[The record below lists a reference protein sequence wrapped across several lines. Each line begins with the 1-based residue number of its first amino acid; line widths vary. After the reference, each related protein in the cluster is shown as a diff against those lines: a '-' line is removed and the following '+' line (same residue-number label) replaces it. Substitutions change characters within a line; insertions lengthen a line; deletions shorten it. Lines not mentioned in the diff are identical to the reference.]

1 MRENVAFQLGNVA
14 LIDKINDSYGLFDRL
29 FSGIGGRA
37 KDLMECAKLFVYN
50 RLGDCLAVNR
60 LAEVYPLELFER
72 LGFEEKPKERGL
84 YRNVARIGLKFPL
97 VMERYQQFVKEH
109 DLASKEQF
117 TDFSSS
123 YFEGCGSELGELGY
137 SRDHR
142 PGKRQLTFGIST
154 GINGIPTALTVQKG
168 NVQDKKHFTILFNTV
183 RRVLPAGSMLI
194 FDCGANTKKNK
205 QDIREAGFHYLT
217 FKPKKVKVYKGYI
230 NTFNQGPKQKI
241 QFKDA
246 EYECVKLERNG
257 EFQYVFFSKKLEE
270 DQLRKK
276 EKKFKKELEKNDKKL
291 GKVKRGKSLATHVS
305 SEGYIITKGSLQQTI
320 GEIKN
325 PHVKG
330 VEGYFI
336 LESSVDAEP
345 EQILRLY
352 KQKDTAEKLI
362 RSMKEGT
369 ELRPIRHWS
378 KNAILGYLLI
388 VFLTNCLINLTLLS
402 SKNPLVKNVKVLKKY
417 LNHLTLT
424 VIYPKDTF
432 KFSVLSNVSQEIR
445 SILGDFINRYE
456 DKTLE
461 LRW

>member
-37 KDLMECAKLFVYN
+37 KGLVECAKLFVCN

-60 LAEVYPLELFER
+60 LAEVYPLELFEK
-72 LGFEEKPKERGL
+72 LGFEEKPKERTL
-84 YRNVARIGLKFPL
+84 YRNIVRIGLKFPV
-97 VMERYQQFVKEH
+97 VMERYQQFIKEH
-109 DLASKEQF
+109 DLASREQF

-123 YFEGCGSELGELGY
+123 YFEGNLSGLGELGY

-142 PGKRQLTFGIST
+142 PGKKQITFGIST

-168 NVQDKKHFTILFNTV
+168 NVQDKKHFKTLFNTV

-205 QDIREAGFHYLT
+205 QTILEAGFHYLT
-217 FKPKKVKVYKGYI
+217 FKPKNVKAYKGYI
-230 NTFNQGPKQKI
+230 SSFNLGPKQKVR
-241 QFKDA
+241 FKDA
-246 EYECVKLERNG
+246 EYECVKLEKNG
-257 EFQYVFFSKKLEE
+257 EFQYLFFSKKLME
-270 DQLRKK
+270 DQLLKK
-276 EKKFKKELEKNDKKL
+276 EKKFRRELEENDKKL
-291 GKVKRGKSLATHVS
+291 GKVRRGKSLATYVS
-305 SEGYIITKGSLQQTI
+305 RQGYIIVKGSLQQTV

-352 KQKDTAEKLI
+352 KQKDAAEKLV

-378 KNAILGYLLI
+378 KHAILGYMLI
-388 VFLTNCLINLTLLS
+388 VFLTNCLINLTLFS

-417 LNHLTLT
+417 LNNLTLT
-424 VIYPKDTF
+424 IIYQKDMF
-432 KFSVLSNVSQEIR
+432 KFSVLSNISEEVR